1 MARTFTWTG
10 DAHAV
15 ANTALDAPA
24 VRQPTNDETAE
35 RADNKNRRICFRDD
49 CAWQAQK
56 QSEDEPD
63 KPTRPSRQLHQRHH
77 QSDAE
82 SAKNAPSKAAVLS
95 GNDIGN
101 IIPTETR
108 PKISPLKRPGRQ
120 RRHADIGAT
129 QPRNGQVVLTKL
141 KVGNRN

>member
-63 KPTRPSRQLHQRHH
+63 KPTRPSRQLHQSDH

-82 SAKNAPSKAAVLS
+82 SAKKRAEQS
-95 GNDIGN
+95 G
-101 IIPTETR
+101 R
-108 PKISPLKRPGRQ
+108 F
-120 RRHADIGAT
+120 
-129 QPRNGQVVLTKL
+129 
-141 KVGNRN
+141 VGE